1 MLRSEARQILDSDR
15 FEIRRRIGAGGFG
28 VVYEA
33 FDRERGAAVA
43 LKMLHRLDAAGL
55 YRLKQEFRSLSDI
68 AHENLITLY
77 ELLSHADRWFF
88 TMEFVEGSS
97 ILRYMQAGSAF
108 AGSDDP
114 TDSVVATT
122 ITGPAAAGSATSPP
136 PVAPPSSD
144 LTGRTVACD
153 VGHLRVAV
161 RGLAQGLAAI
171 HRHGIVHQDIKPS
184 NVMVTPAGRVVLMDF
199 GLARNVHRDATVTEH
214 VSGTPAYMSPEQAT
228 GRPMSEASDWYS
240 VGVLMYEA
248 LTGRLPHTGTFFDL
262 AMAKQTVDPVAPSV
276 FVRGVPADLE
286 RLCLDLLSRDP
297 AKRPGIDDVVR
308 RLDAAG
314 GSIAAQPRFVP
325 VARLSRLVGRDGH
338 LAALREAFHASEQ
351 GRTVAVMVHG
361 RSGMGKSSLVRTFL
375 GELGGS
381 ASAPVILEGRCY
393 EREAMSYKAVDTL
406 IDALAKHLQRLD
418 EVDAARVLP
427 RDILDLA
434 RLFPVLREI
443 DVVARTP
450 LRSGDRTDI
459 TEVRRRAF
467 VALRDLLGAMADQT
481 PLVLFIDD
489 IQWGD
494 LDSVAL
500 LRELLRPPD
509 PPHLLLVLAFRA
521 EERESSALLRALL
534 PSLRELGGTLDLR
547 DVEVGELSPSDA
559 AALALS
565 RLGSSDAD
573 RSRAAAI
580 AAESGGSPFFVD
592 ELVRHAEA
600 GGEGVEL
607 REVIRERLARLP
619 AAARLVLE
627 LVAVSGRPVAREVI
641 AAAAGL
647 PNLQAILDL
656 LRVEHL
662 IRTHVATERLEVEA
676 YHDRI
681 REVTSA
687 SLSPADTLARHRALA
702 HAWEADGRADPA
714 VLTAHYV
721 ATGEKPKASAAALR
735 AADRA
740 AGALAFELAAHF
752 YRLVLDLGVLPA
764 DEARDVRAR
773 LGEALAND
781 GRGHE
786 AGGEFLAAAEGRSA
800 HETLR
805 FELRA
810 AEQYLMGGSLDAG
823 LAVTNRVL
831 GRVGMKLP
839 ATPQRAMVSVLT
851 RRALLKLRGFR
862 FSERAESA
870 IPPELLERLDVCSFL
885 GGPLGMVDPLR
896 GFDLQVKQTLLA
908 LRLGEPHRVAWA
920 LSNQISNFAITGH
933 RELPTTRAI
942 MRDALALST
951 RLDDPRLIGRVL
963 VASGIATK
971 LLGEFQESLTFL
983 DRAFETFAGVPGLSW
998 ERQTARIFMLEDLM
1012 WLGRFIEMQQHVP
1025 GYVEAARQRGDLYAS
1040 SYMRSRYAPIGFL
1053 VADDPD
1059 GAHAEAERGM
1069 MSWSSQ
1075 GYALQRYYQLHTT
1088 VHARLYQG
1096 DARGAWALLDAS
1108 WPTLKR
1114 TLLRSIVSTRID
1126 AYQLRGRAA
1135 LAVVAAGDASKLAV
1149 VSDVVK
1155 VMGRERLPWSQAFS
1169 LTYEGAIAAWRG
1181 NRARALSLL
1190 EAGER
1195 AAESAA
1201 IAGFLAAFRRA
1212 RGTYLGGQDGQAL
1225 VAAADAWAEAQGARN
1240 PVRLTRSLGPS
1251 LPA

>member
-33 FDRERGAAVA
+33 LDRERGAPVA

-97 ILRYMQAGSAF
+97 ILRYMQGGAAF
-108 AGSDDP
+108 SGSDDP
-114 TDSVVATT
+114 TDSVAATT
-122 ITGPAAAGSATSPP
+122 VTGLSPAGAARSSPP
-136 PVAPPSSD
+136 PAAPPAD
-144 LTGRTVACD
+144 GTRRTVACSED
-153 VGHLRVAV
+153 RLRVAV
-161 RGLAQGLAAI
+161 RGLAHGLAAI

-240 VGVLMYEA
+240 VGVLIYEA
-248 LTGRLPHTGTFFDL
+248 LTGRLPHTGSFFDL

-276 FVRGVPADLE
+276 FVRGVPEDLE

-297 AKRPGIDDVVR
+297 SKRPAVDEVVR
-308 RLDAAG
+308 RLDASG
-314 GSIAAQPRFVP
+314 GSVVLPRFVP
-325 VARLSRLVGRDGH
+325 VTRASRLVGREGH
-338 LAALREAFHASEQ
+338 LAALRDAFRLSEQ

-361 RSGMGKSSLVRTFL
+361 RSGMGKSTLVRAFL
-375 GELGGS
+375 GELAAAA
-381 ASAPVILEGRCY
+381 ASPVILEGRCY

-406 IDALAKHLQRLD
+406 IDALVKHLQRLD
-418 EVDAARVLP
+418 PVETARVLP

-443 DVVARTP
+443 ELVARTP
-450 LRSGDRTDI
+450 LRSVDRTDT

-481 PLVLFIDD
+481 PLVMFIDD

-500 LRELLRPPD
+500 LRGVLRPPD
-509 PPHLLLVLAFRA
+509 PPHLLLVLAYRA
-521 EERESSALLRALL
+521 EERESSPLLRALL
-534 PSLRELGGTLDLR
+534 PSLRELGGTLELR
-547 DVEVGELSPSDA
+547 DVEVGELSPADA
-559 AALALS
+559 VTLALS
-565 RLGSSDAD
+565 RLGSGDAE
-573 RSRAAAI
+573 RRRAAAI

-607 REVIRERLARLP
+607 REVIRDRVARLP
-619 AAARLVLE
+619 ASARLVLQ
-627 LVAVSGRPVAREVI
+627 LVAVSGRPVPRDVI
-641 AAAAGL
+641 GAAAGL
-647 PNLQAILDL
+647 SNLQATLDL

-662 IRTHVATERLEVEA
+662 IRTHAAADRLEIES

-687 SLSPADTLARHRALA
+687 SLSSDEAVARHRALA
-702 HAWEADGRADPA
+702 SAWEVDGRADPA
-714 VLTAHYV
+714 VLTAHY
-721 ATGEKPKASAAALR
+721 AAIGDAHKASAAALR

-740 AGALAFELAAHF
+740 ATALAFELAAHF

-764 DEARDVRAR
+764 GEARDVRAR

-800 HETLR
+800 HETLP

-831 GRVGMKLP
+831 GRVGMSLP
-839 ATPQRAMVSVLT
+839 ATPLRALASVLT
-851 RRALLKLRGFR
+851 RRAWLKLRGLTFT
-862 FSERAESA
+862 EREERDV
-870 IPPELLERLDVCSFL
+870 PRELLERLDACSFL

-908 LRLGEPHRVAWA
+908 LRVGEPHRVAWA
-920 LSNQISNFAITGH
+920 LSNQIPNFAITGH
-933 RELPTTRAI
+933 RDLMTTRAV
-942 MRDALALST
+942 MRDALALAT
-951 RLDDPRLIGRVL
+951 RLSDPRLVGRVL

-971 LLGEFQESLTFL
+971 LLGEFKESLAFL
-983 DRAFETFAGVPGLSW
+983 DRAFEAFTGLPGLAW
-998 ERQTARIFMLEDLM
+998 ERQTARIFVLENLM
-1012 WLGRFIEMQQHVP
+1012 WLGRFVEMQQHVP

-1075 GYALQRYYQLHTT
+1075 GYALQRYYQLHTA

-1096 DARGAWALLDAS
+1096 DAQGAWAQLDAS

-1114 TLLRSIVSTRID
+1114 TLLRSIASTRID

-1135 LAVVAAGDASKLAV
+1135 LAAVAAGDRSKLAV

-1155 VMGRERLPWSQAFS
+1155 VMRRERLAWSQAFAQ
-1169 LTYEGAIAAWRG
+1169 TYEGAVAAWRG
-1181 NRARALSLL
+1181 DRAHALSLL
-1190 EAGER
+1190 AAGER
-1195 AAESAA
+1195 AAESVSMGAY
-1201 IAGFLAAFRRA
+1201 LAAFRRA
-1212 RGTYLGGQDGQAL
+1212 RGTYLGGEEGQML
-1225 VAAADAWAEAQGARN
+1225 IEAADTWSTAQGARN
-1240 PVRLTRSLGPS
+1240 PVRLTRSYGPA